1 MIKIDVEERTRHLR
15 GSVNTYTVGDVIDI
29 KDDLF
34 NDFPAQTA
42 ALVSDINEYW
52 RNNVEKYFSKSLS
65 YPTRTNILQLR
76 DACRIELV
84 KKGGTMN
91 GALVV
96 ELAPMWNNGFE
107 YGQVIINGRQPSE
120 HYLYIPELGASID
133 IDKVSFEDDNVVNI
147 RSRQTTRGTDN
158 RAWLAWKAEFN
169 TFVRNRTIG
178 FVRQCIKAGFVR
190 RKK

>member
-1 MIKIDVEERTRHLR
+1 MVSIDVEERTRHLR
-15 GSVNTYTVGDVIDI
+15 GSVGTYAVTDVIDI

-34 NDFPAQTA
+34 TDFPDQTA
-42 ALVSDINEYW
+42 ALISDINEYW
-52 RNNVEKYFSKSLS
+52 KNNVEKYFSKSLT
-65 YPTRTNILQLR
+65 YPTRTTLLQLR
-76 DACRIELV
+76 DACRIETV
-84 KKGGTMN
+84 KKGGTLN

-96 ELAPMWNNGFE
+96 ELAPLWNHGFE
-107 YGQVIINGRQPSE
+107 YGQVIINGRKPSE

-133 IDKVSFEDDNVVNI
+133 VDATSFEENTKVLY
-147 RSRQTTRGTDN
+147 RQHHTTKGTN
-158 RAWLAWKAEFN
+158 NAAWKLWTREFN